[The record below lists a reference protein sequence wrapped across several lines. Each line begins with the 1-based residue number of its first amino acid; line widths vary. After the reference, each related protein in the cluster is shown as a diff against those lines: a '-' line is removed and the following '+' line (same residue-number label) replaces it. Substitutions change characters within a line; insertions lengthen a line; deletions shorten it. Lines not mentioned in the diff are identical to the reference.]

1 MKSPQTIWASVT
13 VIFILVASATTLIIL
28 DKEVTIILT
37 LAMIVAVPV
46 LGAFGVAVYQKL
58 DQVKEASN
66 GNLNKVLQMQQKTQD
81 QLHALAMLMPA
92 MIPTQ
97 SREEEKPGHD
107 ESSAVLLRPS
117 GDLDHS

>member
-13 VIFILVASATTLIIL
+13 VIFILVASSTTLIIL

-58 DQVKEASN
+58 DQVKESSN
-66 GNLNKVLQMQQKTQD
+66 GNLTRVLDMQQKTQD
-81 QLHALAMLMPA
+81 QLHALAMSMNP
-92 MIPTQ
+92 PTAK
-97 SREEEKPGHD
+97 EGEKPTD
-107 ESSAVLLRPS
+107 DFTSSVLLRPS
-117 GDLDHS
+117 GGLERN

>member
-1 MKSPQTIWASVT
+1 MEMKSPQTIWASVV

-58 DQVKEASN
+58 DQVKEQGN
-66 GNLNKVLQMQQKTQD
+66 GNINRQTELTQRVLEMQHATQQ
-81 QLHALAMLMPA
+81 QLTALAMSMPPPA
-92 MIPTQ
+92 PVLKED
-97 SREEEKPGHD
+97 EEEERPG
-107 ESSAVLLRPS
+107 L
-117 GDLDHS
+117 